1 MSIPAPS
8 HWLSDPRQIFTS
20 LWEGFQQLL
29 RRPWFPIAVNIVAL
43 VLFASGLANWTWL
56 LFAPSTPQII
66 PETGTEAQAAPPIS
80 NWQPLLVAQLF
91 GTAPSTLSGANI
103 DRIPISSLNLV
114 LTGVV
119 VAGREGFALIRVDKQ
134 PEAPFAVDQE
144 ITPGVVLQAVYP
156 DRAIILRAGVS
167 ESLLLEG
174 IAAPLPVTP
183 VDNSAAS
190 AGDNA
195 SASALAIR
203 KQGPNHYAMPR
214 NLIDDQMRNPQGF
227 LSQALIVPN
236 NNGGFLVR
244 EIRPGSVFEK
254 LGLRVGDV
262 IRGANGQALN
272 SMEDVMKAYQ
282 QYGSNSQILLE
293 ILRNG
298 RQENLL
304 YTLQSG

>member
-8 HWLSDPRQIFTS
+8 HWFSEPRQIFAS

-29 RRPWFPIAVNIVAL
+29 RRPWFPIAVNIAASLLLVSGVAK
-43 VLFASGLANWTWL
+43 WTWL
-56 LFAPSTPQII
+56 LFTPSAPQII
-66 PETGTEAQAAPPIS
+66 PETGQVQAAPVS
-80 NWQPLLVAQLF
+80 NWQPLLIAQLF
-91 GTAPSTLSGANI
+91 GVAPSALSGANI

-119 VAGREGFALIRVDKQ
+119 VAGTEGFALIRVDRE
-134 PEAPFAVDQE
+134 PEAPFAVSQE

-156 DRAIILRAGVS
+156 DRAIILRAGVT

-174 IAAPLPVTP
+174 TAAPLPVMVP
-183 VDNSAAS
+183 DNSTS
-190 AGDNA
+190 AVGNA
-195 SASALAIR
+195 SSTVLPIH
-203 KQGPNHYAMPR
+203 KQGLNEYTMPR
-214 NLIDDQMRNPQGF
+214 NFLDDQMRNPQGF
-227 LSQALIVPN
+227 LSQALIVPY

-262 IRGANGQALN
+262 IRGANGQVLN

-282 QYGSNSQILLE
+282 QSTVNNYILLE
-293 ILRNG
+293 VLRNG